1 MKKTMKKMLCILT
14 VCILCLTMTAT
25 SAFAYGKRL
34 NALSKDEV
42 FECIWN
48 LTSPGL
54 EASLMYE
61 ECKTFVEQ
69 LEMPNKNYYASDGYN
84 DFVEW
89 YESKNGKME
98 IHTYNEKVIEYLKE
112 HPGTELMW
120 SSGSSK
126 RIDGKLYIEYTVYD
140 LNILVDKTTRTLD
153 MPQMQYNSN
162 NISALTVWT
171 YDVADNQFIGKDIN
185 GNTVKKVYAYSKPY
199 GVEEMSS
206 TSETVESSSIV
217 SNSNASKIESSVLTE
232 PVTASDTADHPVEE
246 SAIEESTVIESST
259 SEAESRNND
268 NTTTVVIIVI
278 SGIVIAAVF
287 VFLII
292 RQKKKRTV

>member
-1 MKKTMKKMLCILT
+1 MKKMKKMLCVLT
-14 VCILCLTMTAT
+14 VCILCLTMAAT

-48 LTSPGL
+48 YITQRHSGID
-54 EASLMYE
+54 ASLMYD

-69 LEMPNKNYYASDGYN
+69 LQMPSKNYDTSDGYK
-84 DFVEW
+84 DFLAW
-89 YESKNGKME
+89 YKNNNEGIE
-98 IHTYNEKVIEYLKE
+98 IQPYSEKVIKYLQQ
-112 HPGTELMW
+112 HPNADLMW
-120 SSGSSK
+120 SDQG
-126 RIDGKLYIEYTVYD
+126 VYD
-140 LNILVDKTTRTLD
+140 LNVKIETSDNVDKSFRNNLF
-153 MPQMQYNSN
+153 MQYKIGDMSEV
-162 NISALTVWT
+162 LLWT
-171 YDVADNQFIGKDIN
+171 YDAQNKLFICKDKNDKTIK
-185 GNTVKKVYAYSKPY
+185 TVYAYSEPY
-199 GVEEMSS
+199 YKISS
-206 TSETVESSSIV
+206 VLESSEQLNQSEINV
-217 SNSNASKIESSVLTE
+217 SSSQNTSRIESSVLTE

-259 SEAESRNND
+259 SEAESTNND